1 MAETE
6 TTKVASGVKELISRL
21 RDEGVKAGREKSDQI
36 LQEAR
41 EQAASI
47 VAQAN
52 AEAEEILSKAR
63 SEIETEKAAA
73 IESLRVAIRDTE
85 LKMAAEVK
93 ADFAA
98 HVRRLVSVELSDKEF
113 LRQLILGIAGMAAG
127 DKADQDKPVDI
138 LVPED
143 LFETDDKIAKL
154 TEKGQDRVRRLV
166 LGISGDMLREGI
178 DLKPSEDISG
188 GIRVRLVGEDLE
200 IDLSDQAISDL
211 LLQNLLPRYRAIVT
225 GAE

>member
-1 MAETE
+1 MAET
-6 TTKVASGVKELISRL
+6 TNVASGVQELINRL
-21 RDEGVKAGREKSDQI
+21 RDEGVKAGREKSDQV
-36 LQEAR
+36 LREAQ
-41 EQAASI
+41 EQASRI

-63 SEIETEKAAA
+63 SDIETEKAAA

-85 LKMAAEVK
+85 LKMEAELK

-98 HVRRLVSVELSDKEF
+98 HVRRLVSVELSDREF
-113 LRQLILGIAGMAAG
+113 LRQVIVAIAGMAAG
-127 DKADQDKPVDI
+127 DKACEDKPVEI
-138 LVPED
+138 LLPKD
-143 LFETDDKIAKL
+143 LFETDEKRTKL
-154 TEKGQDRVRRLV
+154 TEKGKDRMRHLV
-166 LGISGDMLREGI
+166 LGISGDMLREGV

-188 GIRVRLVGEDLE
+188 GIRIRLVGEDLE